1 MGRLRSGRYDL
12 RLLGWNA
19 QGFVSTTYFKDPED
33 PKWANDA
40 AMKEYKAGLKKYQ
53 PHADTNDPFH
63 VYGWGAAETMTDALK
78 RMKTPT
84 RASLMEAVRSMN
96 EKVAI
101 LLPGIDVKLDGQSD
115 GFPIEA
121 MQIQKF

>member
-1 MGRLRSGRYDL
+1 
-12 RLLGWNA
+12 
-19 QGFVSTTYFKDPED
+19 
-33 PKWANDA
+33 
-40 AMKEYKAGLKKYQ
+40 MKEYKAGLKKYQ